1 VQQVAAEPE
10 YGQHHQQQQQQVAVS
25 YDYTDDKQ

>member
-10 YGQHHQQQQQQVAVS
+10 YGQHHQQQQQQAAVS